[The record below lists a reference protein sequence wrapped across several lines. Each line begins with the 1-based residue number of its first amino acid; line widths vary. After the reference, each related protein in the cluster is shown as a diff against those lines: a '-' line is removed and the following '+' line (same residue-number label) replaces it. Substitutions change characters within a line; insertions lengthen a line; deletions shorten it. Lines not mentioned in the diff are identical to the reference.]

1 MKDEIQNKQDE
12 LENGYIEEIKGIDNT
27 ASALFEKSPKKA
39 LKYITEYSVNAGN
52 KTVDQWKEFYRFLFT
67 KYVDGNVKEKR
78 PVPAGYKYIPPRVSQ
93 PGYSE
98 EWYRAIVRDA
108 GWRLKEK

>member
-1 MKDEIQNKQDE
+1 MISEIQKKQSE
-12 LENGYIEEIKGIDNT
+12 LEDGYMSEITNIDKTAEELYK
-27 ASALFEKSPKKA
+27 KSPKKA
-39 LKYITEYSVNAGN
+39 VEYLTGYSVNAGN
-52 KTVDQWKEFYRFLFT
+52 NTVSQWKSFYHFLFT

-78 PVPAGYKYIPPRVSQ
+78 QVPAGYKYVTPKVSQ

-98 EWYRAIVRDA
+98 EWYRAIVKDA